1 MRRIAPNLSQTSLF
15 LTSNGHM
22 RSVVADATVTT
33 VNRGSRSSVLP
44 RLGRLPRRAALK
56 RPAQPV
62 STGISSEAKMAKL
75 NTLVTGEKL
84 LLPVQ
89 QQQQQQL
96 SVVGDVISSS
106 LPTITQNKNSRLVTC
121 DSEEAA
127 MSEPQQQAEHKQT
140 PQHDHQ
146 QQPVGVMNEEEEE
159 EDSAVEEPQVF
170 DSLLSEQLEA
180 SVEMEMVEEAIKE
193 DQEIHHRTV
202 EQDGAA
208 CQEGQ
213 TTANEAAAVE
223 AAVEERKEKAEE
235 GEMIGRNITATAA
248 VQAVAAEGAAAEAAS
263 AKEQRR
269 QEKKKNSYS
278 IPALCQVRCV
288 VLYGIVRLHTVTEF
302 TMNYR
307 GR

>member
-127 MSEPQQQAEHKQT
+127 MSEPQQQAEHKQ
-140 PQHDHQ
+140 PPHHDHQ
-146 QQPVGVMNEEEEE
+146 QQPVGVMNEEEE

-288 VLYGIVRLHTVTEF
+288 VLYGIVQLHTVTEY

>member
-127 MSEPQQQAEHKQT
+127 MSEPQQQAEYKQ
-140 PQHDHQ
+140 PPHHDHQ
-146 QQPVGVMNEEEEE
+146 QQPVGVMNEEEE

-288 VLYGIVRLHTVTEF
+288 VLYGIVQLHTVTEY

>member
-1 MRRIAPNLSQTSLF
+1 M
-15 LTSNGHM
+15 
-22 RSVVADATVTT
+22 TT

-89 QQQQQQL
+89 QQQQQQQL
-96 SVVGDVISSS
+96 SVVSDVISSS

-127 MSEPQQQAEHKQT
+127 MSEPQQQAEHKQ
-140 PQHDHQ
+140 PPHHDHQ
-146 QQPVGVMNEEEEE
+146 QQPVGVMNEEEE

-288 VLYGIVRLHTVTEF
+288 VLYGIVQLHTVTEY

>member
-89 QQQQQQL
+89 QQQQQQQL
-96 SVVGDVISSS
+96 SVVSDVISSS

-127 MSEPQQQAEHKQT
+127 MSEPQQQAEYKQ
-140 PQHDHQ
+140 PPHHDHQ
-146 QQPVGVMNEEEEE
+146 QQPVGVMNEEEE

-193 DQEIHHRTV
+193 DQEIHH
-202 EQDGAA
+202 AA

-269 QEKKKNSYS
+269 QEKQKNSYS

-288 VLYGIVRLHTVTEF
+288 VLYGIVRLQTILLL
-302 TMNYR
+302 NLP
-307 GR
+307 

>member
-15 LTSNGHM
+15 LTYNGHM

-89 QQQQQQL
+89 QQQQQQQL
-96 SVVGDVISSS
+96 SVVSDVISSS
-106 LPTITQNKNSRLVTC
+106 LTTITQNKNSRLVTC

-127 MSEPQQQAEHKQT
+127 MSEPQQQAEHKQ
-140 PQHDHQ
+140 PPHHDHQ
-146 QQPVGVMNEEEEE
+146 QQPVGVMNEEEE

-288 VLYGIVRLHTVTEF
+288 VLYGIVRLQTILLL
-302 TMNYR
+302 NLP
-307 GR
+307 

>member
-1 MRRIAPNLSQTSLF
+1 
-15 LTSNGHM
+15 
-22 RSVVADATVTT
+22 
-33 VNRGSRSSVLP
+33 
-44 RLGRLPRRAALK
+44 
-56 RPAQPV
+56 
-62 STGISSEAKMAKL
+62 
-75 NTLVTGEKL
+75 
-84 LLPVQ
+84 
-89 QQQQQQL
+89 
-96 SVVGDVISSS
+96 
-106 LPTITQNKNSRLVTC
+106 
-121 DSEEAA
+121 
-127 MSEPQQQAEHKQT
+127 
-140 PQHDHQ
+140 
-146 QQPVGVMNEEEEE
+146 MNEEEE